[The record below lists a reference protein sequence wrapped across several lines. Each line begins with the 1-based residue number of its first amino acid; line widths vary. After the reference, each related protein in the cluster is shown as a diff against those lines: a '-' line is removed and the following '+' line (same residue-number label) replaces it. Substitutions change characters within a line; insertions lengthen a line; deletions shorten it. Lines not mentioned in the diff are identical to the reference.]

1 MLPVPPMSD
10 QRAYVEHVGTVGMRD
25 ETLPIPGAPRTEFD
39 FPDTFDHSQIP
50 LEKEEWPVIVIGS
63 SMVGMSLQLMLGF
76 HGVKSLSFDRHPST
90 ATRTRAALF
99 LLRSIEIFRQLSLEP
114 ALRAASATNFD
125 LDSGMLLTTA
135 LAGGTVLGAVQE
147 SDAARTAHATPC
159 ARLWL
164 TQDMYEPW
172 VQERAGALGAQQRFG
187 ERVVW
192 YAEDADG
199 VLVVVQDGAT
209 RRCWKYRAAYL
220 VACDGGRSP
229 TRRRERVEWRGP
241 GVLGS
246 NISIYFRADLT
257 ALLGSRAKYGVTYVV
272 NPRIRAIW
280 RLGDSGKAGFLVV
293 MGVEGRDGFEPDS
306 VSEREA
312 REMFALALGRSV
324 EGLDMEIEEISYYT
338 SAAYNSDCF
347 ASKQGKGR
355 VFLAG
360 DAAHVMPPTGGM
372 GGNTGIQD
380 AYNLAWKLAL
390 VVNGKASHGLLAS
403 YNSERQRV
411 AGFTVQQAYR
421 RFVNRVLKDPKLG
434 HMKEFPDDTVE
445 LGYRYPAP
453 DCRMFHFYL

>member
-1 MLPVPPMSD
+1 MLPVPP
-10 QRAYVEHVGTVGMRD
+10 
-25 ETLPIPGAPRTEFD
+25 I
-39 FPDTFDHSQIP
+39 
-50 LEKEEWPVIVIGS
+50 
-63 SMVGMSLQLMLGF
+63 
-76 HGVKSLSFDRHPST
+76 VKSLSFDRHPST

-172 VQERAGALGAQQRFG
+172 VRERAGALGAQQRFG
-187 ERVVW
+187 QRVVW

-209 RRCWKYRAAYL
+209 RRRRKYRAAYL

-229 TRRRERVEWRGP
+229 TRRREGVEWRGP

-338 SAAYNSDCF
+338 SAAYNSDYF
-347 ASKQGKGR
+347 ASKQGRGR
-355 VFLAG
+355 VILAG

-390 VVNGKASHGLLAS
+390 VANGKASHGLLAS
-403 YNSERQRV
+403 YNSERQPV
-411 AGFTVQQAYR
+411 AGFTVQQAYS

-434 HMKEFPDDTVE
+434 HMKELPDDTVE

-453 DCRMFHFYL
+453 DCRMFPFYL